1 MSGSSLQLIIP
12 QFASI
17 SHSEMA
23 PSAVTE
29 LALEDPLVTK
39 ALCTGVDLTNGH
51 APMRNGSVQPH
62 GLKRTEFLLDRH
74 LRKDFPVV
82 ISGEGNYL
90 YLKDGRAVFDAT
102 AGAAVSCLGHDN
114 KRVIKAVN
122 DQMNTGIPYLAS
134 TFWGHDL
141 VEELCK
147 ELIDGTGR
155 KMTRV
160 YLTGS
165 GS

>member
-1 MSGSSLQLIIP
+1 MV
-12 QFASI
+12 
-17 SHSEMA
+17 

-29 LALEDPLVTK
+29 LGLEDQLVAK
-39 ALCTGVDLTNGH
+39 ALSNGVNLTNGH
-51 APMRNGSVQPH
+51 VPMRNGSSQRN

-74 LRKDFPVV
+74 LRKDFPIVV
-82 ISGEGNYL
+82 SGKGNYL

-102 AGAAVSCLGHDN
+102 SGAAVSCLGHDN

-134 TFWGHDL
+134 TFWGYDL
-141 VEELCK
+141 VEALCK
-147 ELIDGTGR
+147 ELVDGTGGN
-155 KMTRV
+155 MTRV

-165 GS
+165 GSSHKLVDVVET